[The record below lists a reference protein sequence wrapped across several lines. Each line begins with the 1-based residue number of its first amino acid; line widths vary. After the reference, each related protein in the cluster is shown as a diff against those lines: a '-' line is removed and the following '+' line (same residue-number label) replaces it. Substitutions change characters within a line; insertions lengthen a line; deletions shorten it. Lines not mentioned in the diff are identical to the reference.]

1 LGFEWSH
8 SGYMDLLLGGGF
20 IAAILFVGYIWLA
33 SETPKTESLLL
44 TLPRVALGGFV
55 LIAASQ
61 ESFFIGS
68 HFLWAL
74 LVASMASPASQTGLV
89 DEKHPA

>member
-1 LGFEWSH
+1 
-8 SGYMDLLLGGGF
+8 
-20 IAAILFVGYIWLA
+20 
-33 SETPKTESLLL
+33 L

-55 LIAASQ
+55 LIAATQ

-74 LVASMASPASQTGLV
+74 LVASMAIPASQPDLV